1 MKGHM
6 MQQAPKTDFALDVI
20 CRHIALE
27 IIEEAPLDLS
37 KQIQIAYERA
47 HDHEFATYDFLAL
60 AVCSACDV
68 GNGVNL
74 ARIFNRGCPAFEVS
88 ARDVFDMA
96 RLTVNLEIRHR
107 ILEILDL
114 TYLRLVKE

>member
-1 MKGHM
+1 
-6 MQQAPKTDFALDVI
+6 MQQAPKTDFALDII
-20 CRHIALE
+20 CEDIATE
-27 IIEEAPLDLS
+27 IVKEAPLDLAQ
-37 KQIQIAYERA
+37 QIQLAYERA
-47 HDHEFATYDFLAL
+47 NDHEFATYDWLAL
-60 AVCSACDV
+60 AVCSNCDV

-107 ILEILDL
+107 VVQLLDL
-114 TYLRLVKE
+114 TYLRKDK